1 MTGQFFSVLFHSSSI
16 AVWAIVKKKPLI
28 KTLHA
33 TSSGGDQEGERGE
46 EGEGEG
52 ERGEEGEGVGK
63 GWVTAVAAFPNS
75 DLVAS
80 GTCTCMYVF
89 AQPFVYFSL
98 SV

>member
-1 MTGQFFSVLFHSSSI
+1 MEGE
-16 AVWAIVKKKPLI
+16 
-28 KTLHA
+28 
-33 TSSGGDQEGERGE
+33 GGEEGEGEGERGE
-46 EGEGEG
+46 EGEGERGEEGEG

-80 GTCTCMYVF
+80 GTCMYVF